1 MIQKLKNNNNLIQID
16 FYDFVSLVGFAPMA
30 FIFLKRDFNLRSK
43 GDLPT
48 YSIGGWKEL
57 YE

>member
-48 YSIGGWKEL
+48 YSIGG
-57 YE
+57 